1 MKLLKKASLKQK
13 NRKHV
18 YQFTSI
24 VFLVLNLIIYTGV
37 YAATHYG
44 FPGIFGL
51 GLAKPTS
58 PKLPSDLGLAY
69 STQKIPVNSTEYL
82 ETWLIPARNGASKGT
97 IILFPGIGDSKGK
110 HLLPLAQKF
119 NSLNY
124 DTLLV
129 DFLGVGGSTGDS
141 ISIGLRE
148 AKDVALV
155 FNYAQKSQLK
165 HPLILDGISMGSAA
179 ILRAVAKENIN
190 PDGIILELPFAYLT
204 NAIGS
209 RIRGAGIPSF
219 PLAEMVV
226 FWGGIQHGFNAFAHN
241 PVDYASQVKCPTLL
255 MYGRLDPWTTKTD
268 IDSIFQNLHGTKKL
282 VEFPKAGHDLL
293 LVTVDPSY
301 WQQNVEDFLAKV
313 QP

>member
-13 NRKHV
+13 NRKHI

-44 FPGIFGL
+44 FPSILGL

-69 STQKIPVNSTEYL
+69 STHRIPVSSTEYL
-82 ETWLIPARNGASKGT
+82 ETWFIPARNGASKGT

-110 HLLPLAQKF
+110 QLLPLAQKF

-129 DFLGVGGSTGDS
+129 DFLGVGGSTGNN

-155 FNYAQKSQLK
+155 FNYAQKSQFK

-209 RIRGAGIPSF
+209 RIRGSGIPSF
-219 PLAEMVV
+219 PLTEMVV

-255 MYGRLDPWTTKTD
+255 MYGKLDRWT
-268 IDSIFQNLHGTKKL
+268 
-282 VEFPKAGHDLL
+282 PKAGHDLL
-293 LVTVDPSY
+293 LTVDPKY
-301 WQQNVEDFLAKV
+301 WQQNIEEFLSEV
-313 QP
+313 QH

>member
-1 MKLLKKASLKQK
+1 MKLFKKTRLRQK
-13 NRKHV
+13 NIKRI
-18 YQFTSI
+18 YQFI
-24 VFLVLNLIIYTGV
+24 LVVFLLLNLIIYTGV

-44 FPGIFGL
+44 FPGILGL
-51 GLAKPTS
+51 GLTKPNS
-58 PKLPSDLGLAY
+58 PKLPSDIGLEY
-69 STQKIPVNSTEYL
+69 STQRIPVSSTEYL
-82 ETWLIPARNGASKGT
+82 ETWLIPTRNSVAKGT
-97 IILFPGIGDSKGK
+97 VILFPGIGDSKGK
-110 HLLPLAQKF
+110 QLLPLAQKF

-129 DFLGVGGSTGDS
+129 DFLGVGGSTGNN

-148 AKDVALV
+148 AKDVALA
-155 FNYAQKSQLK
+155 FNYAKKHQLK
-165 HPLILDGISMGSAA
+165 RPLILDGISMGSAA

-209 RIRGAGIPSF
+209 RIRGSGIPSF

-255 MYGRLDPWTTKTD
+255 MYGRLDRWTTKTD
-268 IDSIFQNLHGTKKL
+268 IDSIFQNLHSTKKL

-293 LVTVDPSY
+293 VTVDPKY
-301 WQQNVEDFLAKV
+301 WQQNIEEFSSKV